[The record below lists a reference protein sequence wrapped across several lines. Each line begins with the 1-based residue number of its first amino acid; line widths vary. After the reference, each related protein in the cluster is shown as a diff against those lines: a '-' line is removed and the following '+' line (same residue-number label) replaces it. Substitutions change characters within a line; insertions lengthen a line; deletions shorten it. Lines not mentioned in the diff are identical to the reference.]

1 MNETNRICQ
10 SCSMPLAAPG
20 DRGTEGDGTPSA
32 FYCRY
37 CYQNGAFTEPTATI
51 ETMAARGGEMM
62 SGMFEIPLDRARGFT
77 LQQLRP
83 LLRWSGRLI
92 PSCGSCGM
100 PLERPDD
107 AGTEADGS
115 PSERYCTHCY
125 RNGAFVQ
132 PDLTRDRMVEEYA
145 PLLAAELGM
154 PLEQARAMVTAFTAT
169 LPRWR

>member
-1 MNETNRICQ
+1 MNETSQICQ
-10 SCSMPLAAPG
+10 SCSMPLAAPS

-37 CYQNGAFTEPTATI
+37 CYQNGAFTEPEATI

-62 SGMFEIPLDRARGFT
+62 AGMFEIPLERARGFT

-107 AGTEADGS
+107 AGTDADGS

-132 PDLTRDRMVEEYA
+132 PDLTREAMIAQYA
-145 PLLAAELGM
+145 PLLAAELRM
-154 PLEQARAMVTAFTAT
+154 PLDRATAMVTAFTAT